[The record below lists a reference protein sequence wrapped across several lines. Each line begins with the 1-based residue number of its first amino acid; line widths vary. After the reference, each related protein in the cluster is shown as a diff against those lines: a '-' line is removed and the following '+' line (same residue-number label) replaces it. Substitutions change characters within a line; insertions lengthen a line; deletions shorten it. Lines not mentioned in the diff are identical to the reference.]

1 MMLLVDV
8 GNSRIKWVVWESGRF
23 TRRGALFHRD
33 LDRETLGER
42 LWGDLQRPSRVLIAN
57 VAGAQMTTALRE
69 WIVRTWGVPVR
80 FAMTEAANFGV
91 RNAYPTPS
99 QMGVDRWVAM
109 VGARARITQA
119 CCVVDCGTAITI
131 DALAADGCHLGGV
144 IFPGVQLMRE
154 ALYRDTRQIPAA
166 VGEVVLFGTTTQDCV
181 WGGVVHAVAAA
192 IDGITAHMMEPTLD
206 QTVCRLLTGGG
217 AETVLPYLQND
228 YRLEPDLLFHG
239 LLTIAG

>member
-1 MMLLVDV
+1 MLLVDV
-8 GNSRIKWVVWESGRF
+8 GNSRIKWVVWENDCF
-23 TRRGALFHRD
+23 TRRGALFYRE
-33 LDRETLGER
+33 LAQETLGER
-42 LWGDLQRPSRVLIAN
+42 LWGGLQRPSRVLVAN
-57 VAGAQMTTALRE
+57 VAGVQMANALRE
-69 WIVRTWGVPVR
+69 WIESTWAVPVQ
-80 FAMTEAANFGV
+80 FVATEAANFGI
-91 RNAYPTPS
+91 RNAYPNPA

-109 VGARARITQA
+109 VGAKASINQA

-166 VGEVVLFGTTTQDCV
+166 TGEVVLFGNTTQNCV

-192 IDGITAHMMEPTLD
+192 IDGITAQMEAT
-206 QTVCRLLTGGG
+206 QGQAVCRLLTGGG
-217 AETVLPYLQND
+217 AETVLPYLKNNYQQ
-228 YRLEPDLLFHG
+228 EPDLLFHG